1 MTASFD
7 LRTLD
12 VASPEHYEQN
22 GYPHRE
28 WAYLRKH
35 APLFWYER
43 ANVDPFWVVSKHADI
58 VWLSKQ
64 PERLLNAPRLAVFPN
79 DVPEPPEG
87 ETRHLLNMDP
97 PDHAKYRRVASKRFT
112 PRAVQGWE
120 PKVRR
125 ITREVIDR
133 AAQRDR
139 IDFVQDVSAPITI
152 AVIALMLGVPEQ
164 DWPLLFR
171 WTNEVIAPQ
180 DPEFQR
186 DGDTQKT
193 MEGARMEVFA
203 YFNELAERRRKQ
215 PGDDIVSEV
224 ANGAVDGRALP
235 PVELLSYLFLLVVA
249 GNETTRNAMT
259 GGMLAFIEHPGEW
272 KRLQDNEALVTP
284 AIEEIVRWTTPV
296 IQFCRT
302 STEDFSLR
310 GQAIRAGQS
319 LCLFYPSANRDEEIF
334 PDGDVFRIDRNPN
347 DHVGFGRGE
356 HVCLGAHLARLEI
369 RAVFEELRKRL
380 VHAEIAGPID
390 RVRSSFVGG
399 IKRVPLRWEVG
410 PARS

>member
-1 MTASFD
+1 MTFD
-7 LRTLD
+7 LSTID
-12 VASPEHYEQN
+12 VASPEQYERG
-22 GYPHRE
+22 GYPHKE

-43 ANVDPFWVVSKHADI
+43 SQFDPFWVVTKHSDI
-58 VWLSKQ
+58 VWSSRHPKL
-64 PERLLNAPRLAVFPN
+64 LLNAPRLAVFAN
-79 DVPEPPEG
+79 DVPPPPE
-87 ETRHLLNMDP
+87 TVSRHLLNMDP
-97 PDHAKYRRVASKRFT
+97 PDHVKYRQVASKRFT

-120 PKVRR
+120 PKIRR
-125 ITREVIDR
+125 ITRDVIDA
-133 AAQRDR
+133 AAQHEQ
-139 IDFVQDVSAPITI
+139 IDFVKDVSAPITI
-152 AVIALMLGVPEQ
+152 AVIALMLGVPEH

-171 WTNEVIAPQ
+171 WTNEIIAPE

-186 DGDTQKT
+186 DGDKQKT
-193 MEGARMEVFA
+193 LEGARLEVFA
-203 YFNELAERRRKQ
+203 YFNEMAERRRRQ

-224 ANGAVDGRALP
+224 ANGAVDARALP

-259 GGMLAFIEHPGEW
+259 GGMLALIEHPGEW
-272 KRLQDNEALVTP
+272 KRLQDDEALVTP

-302 STEDFSLR
+302 AAEDITLR
-310 GQAIRAGQS
+310 GQTVRAGQS
-319 LCLFYPSANRDEEIF
+319 LGLFYPSANRDEEIF
-334 PDGDVFRIDRNPN
+334 PDGDVFRIDRQPN

-380 VHAEIAGPID
+380 VRAEVAGRID

-399 IKRVPLRWEVG
+399 IKRAPLRWEVA
-410 PARS
+410 PAR

>member
-1 MTASFD
+1 MTAPFD
-7 LRTLD
+7 LATLD
-12 VASPEHYEQN
+12 VATPEHYERN

-28 WAYLRKH
+28 WAYLRRH
-35 APLFWYER
+35 APVFWYER
-43 ANVDPFWVVSKHADI
+43 SNFDPFWVVTKHAD
-58 VWLSKQ
+58 VVLLGKQ
-64 PERLLNAPRLAVFPN
+64 PERLLNQPRLAAFPN
-79 DVPEPPEG
+79 DLPPPPEG

-97 PDHAKYRRVASKRFT
+97 PDHAKYRRVVSKRFT

-125 ITREVIDR
+125 ITRDVIDR
-133 AAQRDR
+133 AARKER
-139 IDFVQDVSAPITI
+139 IDFVADVSAPITI
-152 AVIALMLGVPEQ
+152 AVIALMLGVPEK
-164 DWPLLFR
+164 DWGLLFR
-171 WTNEVIAPQ
+171 WTNEIIAPQ

-186 DGDTQKT
+186 EGDTQKT
-193 MEGARMEVFA
+193 IEGARLEVFQ
-203 YFNELAERRRKQ
+203 YFHAMAEQSRRR

-224 ANGAVDGRALP
+224 ANGAVDGRPLP

-259 GGMLAFIEHPGEW
+259 GGMLAFLENPGEW
-272 KRLQDNEALVTP
+272 KRLQDDEALVTP

-302 STEDFSLR
+302 TTEDFELR
-310 GQAIRAGQS
+310 GQRIRAGQS

-334 PDGDVFRIDRNPN
+334 PDGDVFRIDRHPN
-347 DHVGFGRGE
+347 DHVAFGRGE

-369 RAVFEELRKRL
+369 RCVYEELRRRL
-380 VHAEIAGPID
+380 VRAEVAGPVE

-399 IKRVPLRWEVG
+399 IKRVPLRWEVA
-410 PARS
+410 PAGR

>member
-1 MTASFD
+1 MTFD
-7 LRTLD
+7 LSTID
-12 VASPEHYEQN
+12 IASPEHYERH
-22 GYPHRE
+22 GYPHPE

-35 APLFWYER
+35 APVLWYER
-43 ANVDPFWVVSKHADI
+43 PQFDPFWVVTKHADI
-58 VWLSKQ
+58 VWLSKH
-64 PERLLNAPRLAVFPN
+64 PKLLLNAPRLAVFAN
-79 DVPEPPEG
+79 DLPPPPEE

-97 PDHAKYRRVASKRFT
+97 PDHAKYRQVASKRFT

-125 ITREVIDR
+125 ITRDVIDA
-133 AAQRDR
+133 AAQREQ
-139 IDFVQDVSAPITI
+139 IDFVRDVSAPITI
-152 AVIALMLGVPEQ
+152 AVIALMLGVPEH

-171 WTNEVIAPQ
+171 WTNEIIAPE

-186 DGDTQKT
+186 DGDKLKT
-193 MEGARMEVFA
+193 LEGARLEVFA
-203 YFNELAERRRKQ
+203 YFNDLAEQRRRQ

-235 PVELLSYLFLLVVA
+235 PIELLSYLFLLVVA

-259 GGMLAFIEHPGEW
+259 GGMLALVEHPGEW
-272 KRLQDNEALVTP
+272 KRLAENEALVTP

-302 STEDFSLR
+302 AAEDITLR
-310 GQAIRAGQS
+310 GQSIRAGQA

-334 PDGDVFRIDRNPN
+334 PDGDVFRIDRQPN

-369 RAVFEELRKRL
+369 RAVFEELRTRL
-380 VHAEIAGPID
+380 VRAELAGPID

-399 IKRVPLRWEVG
+399 IKRAPLRWEVA
-410 PARS
+410 PAR

>member
-1 MTASFD
+1 MAASFD

-12 VASPEHYEQN
+12 VATPEHYERN
-22 GYPHRE
+22 GYPHGE
-28 WAYLRKH
+28 WKYLRKH

-43 ANVDPFWVVSKHADI
+43 PNFDPFWVVTKHADV
-58 VWLSKQ
+58 VWLGKQ
-64 PERLLNAPRLAVFPN
+64 PERLRNEPRLAVFPN
-79 DVPEPPEG
+79 DLLPPEG
-87 ETRHLLNMDP
+87 REVRHLLNMDP
-97 PDHAKYRRVASKRFT
+97 PDHAKYRRAASKRFT

-125 ITREVIDR
+125 ITRDVIDR
-133 AAQRDR
+133 AAQQER
-139 IDFVQDVSAPITI
+139 IDFVADVSAPITI
-152 AVIALMLGVPEQ
+152 AVIALMLGVPER

-171 WTNEVIAPQ
+171 WTNEIIAPQ

-186 DGDTQKT
+186 EGDTQKT
-193 MEGARMEVFA
+193 MEGARLEVFA
-203 YFNELAERRRKQ
+203 YFNAMAEERRKR
-215 PGDDIVSEV
+215 PTEDIVSEI
-224 ANGAVDGRALP
+224 ANGVVDGRPIP
-235 PVELLSYLFLLVVA
+235 PMELLSYLFLLVVA

-259 GGMLAFIEHPGEW
+259 GGMLAFLENPGEW
-272 KRLQDNEALVTP
+272 KRLQDDALLVTP

-302 STEDFSLR
+302 TTEDFELR
-310 GQAIRAGQS
+310 GQKIRAGQS

-334 PDGDVFRIDRNPN
+334 PDGDVFRIDRQPN

-369 RAVFEELRKRL
+369 RAVFEELRRRL
-380 VHAEIAGPID
+380 VRAELAGPVD

-399 IKRVPLRWEVG
+399 IKRAPLRWEVR
-410 PARS
+410 PA